1 MFALLKFLI
10 EDTKLR
16 TEEKKNY
23 QEEDRQLFEEHN
35 KRLNEAI
42 EQEKEKILKDEEKS
56 QNSFIGKIVSSNE
69 MGKKAKEKKNEARI
83 DKVVKAE
90 NGRFEREKALLEKQ
104 RKEMRAT
111 RDKKRQKAIAVY
123 GSALAILFCVVVIT
137 IGCIFE
143 EDTNEVYD
151 VASESTESV
160 LEEKEDTKKESTQ
173 KENIQKEEADKE
185 EEETEEKSVPFDLSS
200 IPAYSG
206 DAYVEVND
214 NKPYFDEDDITTD
227 VFESYSN
234 LDSLGRCGVAY
245 ANICKDIMPTEERGS
260 IGAVRPS
267 GWHTV
272 KYNDYIA
279 DRYLYNRC
287 HLIAFCLAGEN
298 ANDKNLITGTRYM
311 NVSGM
316 LPFEEKVADYV
327 DRTNHHVLYRVT
339 PVFEGNNLVAS
350 GVLMEGKSI
359 EDNTIEFCVFCYNV
373 QPNIV
378 IDYATGDSRV
388 ADNATPIETKE
399 QPSGSGTNNVTPQ
412 TNSSETS
419 QTNSSESS
427 QTSGNNVTVPDQSQQ
442 TQDGVWVPTS
452 GGTKY
457 HSKSSCSG
465 MKNPMQVS
473 LETAIAN
480 GYEPCKRCH

>member
-1 MFALLKFLI
+1 MFDLLQFLI
-10 EDTKLR
+10 KDTKLR
-16 TEEKKNY
+16 AEEKKNY
-23 QEEDRQLFEEHN
+23 QDEDRQLFEEHN

-56 QNSFIGKIVSSNE
+56 QNSFIGKIVPSNE

-90 NGRFEREKALLEKQ
+90 NGRFKREQALLEKQ
-104 RKEMRAT
+104 RKEQRAV
-111 RDKKRQKAIAVY
+111 RDKKRQKAIAIY

-143 EDTNEVYD
+143 GDTDKVND
-151 VASESTESV
+151 VGSANSEIV
-160 LEEKEDTKKESTQ
+160 LEEKEDTKKESTP
-173 KENIQKEEADKE
+173 KEAIQEEEVDK
-185 EEETEEKSVPFDLSS
+185 EETEEKSVPFDLSA

-206 DAYVEVND
+206 EAYVVVND
-214 NKPYFDEDDITTD
+214 NTPYFSDKDITTD
-227 VFESYSN
+227 VFERYSN

-245 ANICKDIMPTEERGS
+245 ANICTDIMPTEERGS
-260 IGAVRPS
+260 IGSVRPS

-298 ANDKNLITGTRYM
+298 ANEKNLITGTRYM

-327 DRTNHHVLYRVT
+327 DRTNNHVLYRVT
-339 PVFEGNNLVAS
+339 PIYEGNNLVAS
-350 GVLMEGKSI
+350 GVLMEAKSV
-359 EDNTIEFCVFCYNV
+359 EDNSIEFCVFCYNV

-378 IDYATGDSRV
+378 IDYATGDSRI
-388 ADNATPIETKE
+388 ADDATPIEKKE
-399 QPSGSGTNNVTPQ
+399 QPSGSSTNNVTPQ
-412 TNSSETS
+412 ANSSETT

-427 QTSGNNVTVPDQSQQ
+427 QTSENSVTVPDQSQQ
-442 TQDGVWVPTS
+442 TQEGVWVPTN

-480 GYEPCKRCH
+480 GYEPCRRCH